1 MMKVV
6 WLLSFSS
13 WTLHLLKEYPLINN
27 KNLKKQTAYGK
38 RLKKLIAASTSQ
50 TITLRDI
57 NLYS

>member
-6 WLLSFSS
+6 WLLSSS
-13 WTLHLLKEYPLINN
+13 WTLHLLKEYTLINN

>member
-6 WLLSFSS
+6 WLLSSS
-13 WTLHLLKEYPLINN
+13 WTLHLLKEYTLINN

-57 NLYS
+57 NLST

>member
-6 WLLSFSS
+6 WLLSTS
-13 WTLHLLKEYPLINN
+13 WTLHLLKEYTLINN
-27 KNLKKQTAYGK
+27 RNLKKQTAYGK

-50 TITLRDI
+50 TITLRNI

>member
-6 WLLSFSS
+6 WLLSTS
-13 WTLHLLKEYPLINN
+13 WTLHLLKEYTLINN
-27 KNLKKQTAYGK
+27 RNLKKQTAYGK

>member
-6 WLLSFSS
+6 WLLSTS
-13 WTLHLLKEYPLINN
+13 WTLHLLKEYTLINN

-38 RLKKLIAASTSQ
+38 RLTNRFADCMNEPGNEQ
-50 TITLRDI
+50 REI

>member
-6 WLLSFSS
+6 WLLSTS
-13 WTLHLLKEYPLINN
+13 WTLHLLKEYTLINN